1 MTGYCRPCLAI
12 LAVVCGLMAG
22 CARREVQPGEP
33 GLLPPPHLV
42 PPVVVADEG
51 KNGASRPDVSA
62 LGSLPELQQRLP
74 AHPPEATTRELLAEE
89 TQSLAAA
96 NSKLANLTEL
106 ERQAVAQAAGKSK
119 KTARLVALQQ
129 QLLCLRAI
137 HERNQSA
144 SQALQAFYKLAEV
157 RGNGP
162 AAESSLAQLG
172 QMQDD
177 LRKVKEQGLKVTAD
191 RTALSRKQLEV
202 RDQEQQLDLGDAQL
216 SEQLRG
222 LIGLNPGE
230 PTRLVPQANLTLSV
244 ETIDVDLAVTIGM
257 QTRADLAALR
267 LLLSELDAQTLPA
280 ARSGLSQA
288 DPALGVSPPAL
299 GMLHKLFKRSTA
311 DCELETRRA
320 QLSELL
326 ETREQQVASE
336 IRLAVRE
343 IEARLKQAAIAAE
356 TLATWQQRHN
366 DLKALREVGSA
377 TPQEIQQAQL
387 ELTAAESAVLK
398 QVIAVRLAQVKLK
411 EAQGLLAAES
421 GYDIGTCLA
430 GLFCP

>member
-1 MTGYCRPCLAI
+1 MPR
-12 LAVVCGLMAG
+12 
-22 CARREVQPGEP
+22 
-33 GLLPPPHLV
+33 
-42 PPVVVADEG
+42 
-51 KNGASRPDVSA
+51 
-62 LGSLPELQQRLP
+62 
-74 AHPPEATTRELLAEE
+74 HPPEAATRELSAEE

-106 ERQAVAQAAGKSK
+106 ERQGVAQAAGKIK
-119 KTARLVALQQ
+119 KAARLAALQQ

-137 HERNQSA
+137 HERNESA
-144 SQALQAFYKLAEV
+144 SQAMQAFYKLAEV

-162 AAESSLAQLG
+162 AAESSLAQLTH
-172 QMQDD
+172 MQND

-191 RTALSRKQLEV
+191 RTALTRKQLDV
-202 RDQEQQLDLGDAQL
+202 QDQQQQLDLGDAQL

-230 PTRLVPQANLTLSV
+230 PTRLVPQANLKLTV
-244 ETIDVDLAVTIGM
+244 ETIDADIAASIGL

-267 LLLSELDAQTLPA
+267 LLLSELDVQTLPV
-280 ARSGLSQA
+280 ARSGLSQT
-288 DPALGVSPPAL
+288 DPALGVPAPPL
-299 GMLHKLFKRSTA
+299 GMLHKFFKGNTA
-311 DCELETRRA
+311 ACELEIRCA
-320 QLSELL
+320 QLTELL

-343 IEARLKQAAIAAE
+343 IETRLKQSAIAAE
-356 TLATWQQRHN
+356 TLASWQQRHS

-377 TPQEIQQAQL
+377 TPLEIQQAQL
-387 ELTAAESAVLK
+387 ELTAAESVLLK

-430 GLFCP
+430 GLCSP